1 MKLFN
6 SFSIYIYSPS
16 FRAMSPET
24 PAWRYTISWFPHTG
38 DPVKSVI
45 LLTSGTRDS
54 SGMVT
59 ALSLHILTRHE
70 LGKRQ

>member
-1 MKLFN
+1 
-6 SFSIYIYSPS
+6 
-16 FRAMSPET
+16 MSPET

-54 SGMVT
+54 SGMVI

-70 LGKRQ
+70 

>member
-6 SFSIYIYSPS
+6 SFSIYIYLPS

-54 SGMVT
+54 LGMVT
-59 ALSLHILTRHE
+59 ALSPHILTRHE
-70 LGKRQ
+70 